1 VIFQVVPAQLVVA
14 LVEVSV
20 EVSVAVLVLVLVLVL
35 VQGPQLVEL
44 PQGLLERQ
52 GQLERP
58 RVQQV
63 LLRVEP
69 RPGASSFR
77 KDHLLL
83 VLQLRWLGL
92 A

>member
-1 VIFQVVPAQLVVA
+1 VIFQVVQAQLVVVA
-14 LVEVSV
+14 LVEVLV
-20 EVSVAVLVLVLVLVL
+20 VVSVAVLVLVLT
-35 VQGPQLVEL
+35 QGPQLVEL

-63 LLRVEP
+63 PPPVEP
-69 RPGASSFR
+69 RRGASSFR

>member
-1 VIFQVVPAQLVVA
+1 VIFQVVQAQLVVVA
-14 LVEVSV
+14 LVEVLV
-20 EVSVAVLVLVLVLVL
+20 VVSAAVLVLVLT
-35 VQGPQLVEL
+35 QGPQLVEL

>member
-1 VIFQVVPAQLVVA
+1 VIFQVVQAQLVVVA
-14 LVEVSV
+14 LVEVLV
-20 EVSVAVLVLVLVLVL
+20 VVSAAVLVLT
-35 VQGPQLVEL
+35 QGPQLVEL

-63 LLRVEP
+63 PPPVEP
-69 RPGASSFR
+69 RRGASSFR